1 MKEYYDSFNKCFEVP
16 EKKLRKYNTSK
27 REAKKG
33 KFCRPD
39 EQWVIPDFDIPNF
52 NFDLVT
58 SYRPTM
64 NIAKDYSESRIPTEQ
79 NNDD

>member
-1 MKEYYDSFNKCFEVP
+1 MLRWIGRFGVV
-16 EKKLRKYNTSK
+16 KKRVQD
-27 REAKKG
+27 A
-33 KFCRPD
+33 
-39 EQWVIPDFDIPNF
+39 WVDLIPDFDIPNF

-64 NIAKDYSESRIPTEQ
+64 NIAKDYSESRVPTEQ